1 MGAPDNMPLILVAED
16 EPPLSEVLTYNLEKS
31 GFSTVVAFDGV
42 TALQHATNLSL
53 SAVILDWMM
62 PGMSGIDV
70 CRAIRAD
77 ARTANLPILML
88 TARGDEADRVHGLE
102 SGADDYMVKPFS
114 PRELVARV
122 HALLRRTRAVS
133 NGADITCGP
142 LAINMV
148 QHKVSVNGQSVKLGP
163 TEYRLLKF
171 FMENP
176 GRVYSREVL
185 LDRVWSSDINVES
198 RTVDVH
204 VRRLRKT
211 LMDAGS
217 QDPIRTVRGA
227 GYSLDMDDR
236 QAI

>member
-1 MGAPDNMPLILVAED
+1 MDAIDDKPLILVAED
-16 EPPLSEVLTYNLEKS
+16 EAPLSEVLTYNLEKS
-31 GFSTVVAFDGV
+31 GFATVAAFDGV
-42 TALQHATNLSL
+42 TALQHVTNLSL
-53 SAVILDWMM
+53 SAVVLDWMM

-70 CRAIRAD
+70 CRAIRAG
-77 ARTANLPILML
+77 ARTAHLPILML

-102 SGADDYMVKPFS
+102 VGADDYMVKPFS
-114 PRELVARV
+114 PRELIARM
-122 HALLRRTRAVS
+122 HALLRRTRAVTS
-133 NGADITCGP
+133 GADLTCGP
-142 LAINMV
+142 LAINMA
-148 QHKVSVNGQSVKLGP
+148 QHKVSVSGKGVKLGP

-185 LDRVWSSDINVES
+185 MDRVWSNGVNVES

-217 QDPIRTVRGA
+217 LDPIRTVRGA
-227 GYSLDMDDR
+227 GYSLDVDGR
-236 QAI
+236 QA

>member
-1 MGAPDNMPLILVAED
+1 MVATVDRPLILVAED

-31 GFSTVVAFDGV
+31 GYSTVVAFDGL
-42 TALQHATNLSL
+42 TALHHASKLSL
-53 SAVILDWMM
+53 SAVVLDWMM

-77 ARTANLPILML
+77 ARIANLPILML

-114 PRELVARV
+114 PRELIARM
-122 HALLRRTRAVS
+122 HALLRRTHGVAS
-133 NGADITCGP
+133 GADLTCGP
-142 LAINMV
+142 LAINLA
-148 QHKVSVNGQSVKLGP
+148 QHKVSVGGQIVKLGP

-171 FMENP
+171 LMENQ
-176 GRVYSREVL
+176 GRVYSRESL
-185 LDRVWSSDINVES
+185 MDRVWSGGINVES

-204 VRRLRKT
+204 VRRLRKS

-217 QDPIRTVRGA
+217 PDPIRTVRGA
-227 GYSLDMDDR
+227 GYSLDMDG
-236 QAI
+236 